1 MRTIAGI
8 LLSALLG
15 VGLAAG
21 ATAAIV
27 QTNAPDK
34 TVEATFKGKN
44 KDAKQRD
51 VVPYGQR

>member
-1 MRTIAGI
+1 VRIIAGI

-15 VGLAAG
+15 VALAVG

-34 TVEATFKGKN
+34 AVEATFNSKN
-44 KDAKQRD
+44 VKQRD

>member
-8 LLSALLG
+8 LLSAVLG
-15 VGLAAG
+15 TGLAAG

-27 QTNAPDK
+27 RTNAPDK
-34 TVEATFKGKN
+34 EVEATFKGKA